1 MKTNAT
7 ARTAGRMV
15 SLFLASAAL
24 ATACAPPPP
33 PADGGADAR
42 PVTDAAQP
50 EGGASDGG
58 LGPGFTTP
66 FDPGITAAGNTPNT
80 INVTVSS
87 EGLGQEGLDYAA
99 MPAMDQIVFVDGWEL
114 RFESILTTLSNVRL
128 NQPGTMP
135 ADPSMVGAA
144 VAQDARSFAIDA
156 KKMGSFAGAG
166 GGSETAIPLFA
177 FRQGAGGAALDP
189 MVRYAFS
196 FDIASATGDAT
207 NVNLSPEQF
216 NDYREMIAKRWT
228 LLLTGT
234 ATYRGRAAMAG
245 TPAADY
251 PTSVRFR
258 YGFSAP
264 TSYINCNNPDNGGEG
279 SPGVAPRATG
289 PARAQ
294 ITLHMDHLFWLRLN
308 VEDPPPH
315 FDHFAARATPGAM
328 GMPALSTLDD
338 LMGVAPTNLVDRMM
352 RPIPDRG
359 DQTTGYT
366 PMGPRLVAETN
377 GASGLDDM
385 RSFVA
390 FSTRSFAHFNAD
402 GLCFVRPNG
411 PITF

>member
-1 MKTNAT
+1 MSKYSTTRLAG
-7 ARTAGRMV
+7 RTAALCLMA
-15 SLFLASAAL
+15 LASL
-24 ATACAPPPP
+24 EACSPPPVTN
-33 PADGGADAR
+33 DAG
-42 PVTDAAQP
+42 DAATNN
-50 EGGASDGG
+50 EASAPGDGG
-58 LGPGFTTP
+58 LGPGFDAP

-87 EGLGQEGLDYAA
+87 EDLGQQGFDYTS
-99 MPAMDQIVFVDGWEL
+99 MPAMDQIVIVDGWEL
-114 RFESILTTLSNVRL
+114 RFDSILTTLSNVRL

-135 ADPSMVGAA
+135 ADPSMVGAM
-144 VAQDARSFAIDA
+144 VAQDPRSFAIDA
-156 KKMGSFAGAG
+156 HKMGSFTGAG

-177 FRQGAGGAALDP
+177 FRQTASGGALDP

-196 FDIASATGDAT
+196 YDIATATGSAT
-207 NVNLSPEQF
+207 NVNLSREQF
-216 NDYREMIAKRWT
+216 ADYQEMIAKRWT
-228 LLLTGT
+228 LLVTGT
-234 ATYRGRAAMAG
+234 ATYRGRAAMMG
-245 TPAADY
+245 TASADY

-258 YGFSAP
+258 YGFGAP
-264 TSYINCNNPDNGGEG
+264 ASYINCNNPDNGGAEG

-315 FDHFAARATPGAM
+315 FDLFASRATAGAM
-328 GMPALSTLDD
+328 GMPATSTLDD
-338 LMGVAPTNLVDRMM
+338 LMGVVPTNLVDRMM

-366 PMGPRLVAETN
+366 PMGTRLVAETN

-402 GLCFVRPNG
+402 GLCVVRPTG
-411 PITF
+411 PIVF